1 MAKRSSLSFAESSIA
16 DLEEVIA
23 WFTEQ
28 AIPEAGRKL
37 VEKVIVQTE
46 RLTLYPDS
54 GRVVPEF
61 AMKDLREIIHPP
73 FRIVYRR
80 EKRKVLIVRIW
91 RSERLLK
98 LP

>member
-1 MAKRSSLSFAESSIA
+1 MAKRTTLSFAESAIA

-28 AIPEAGRKL
+28 GIPETGRKL
-37 VEKVIVQTE
+37 AQKVIVQTE

-61 AMKDLREIIHPP
+61 AAKDLREIIQPP

-80 EKRKVLIVRIW
+80 QKGRIIIVRIW

>member
-28 AIPEAGRKL
+28 GIPEAGRKL

>member
-1 MAKRSSLSFAESSIA
+1 MPKRSSLSFAESAIS

-23 WFTEQ
+23 WSTEQ
-28 AIPEAGRKL
+28 GIPETGRKL

-80 EKRKVLIVRIW
+80 EKGKILIVRIW

-98 LP
+98 LR

>member
-1 MAKRSSLSFAESSIA
+1 MAKRSSLSFAESAIS

-28 AIPEAGRKL
+28 GIPETGRKL

-61 AMKDLREIIHPP
+61 AMKDLREIIYPP

-80 EKRKVLIVRIW
+80 EKGKILVVRIW

>member
-1 MAKRSSLSFAESSIA
+1 MTKRSSLSFAESAIA
-16 DLEEVIA
+16 DLEAVIA

-28 AIPEAGRKL
+28 GIPETGKKL
-37 VEKVIVQTE
+37 VEKVIAETE

-54 GRVVPEF
+54 GRIVPEF

-80 EKRKVLIVRIW
+80 EQGRILIVRIW

>member
-1 MAKRSSLSFAESSIA
+1 MAKRTTLSFAESAIA

-28 AIPEAGRKL
+28 GIPETGRKL
-37 VEKVIVQTE
+37 AEKVIVQTE

-54 GRVVPEF
+54 GRIVPEF
-61 AMKDLREIIHPP
+61 AAKDLREVIQPP

-80 EKRKVLIVRIW
+80 QKGSIIIVRIW
-91 RSERLLK
+91 RSERLMK

>member
-1 MAKRSSLSFAESSIA
+1 MAKRSSLSFAESAIY
-16 DLEEVIA
+16 DLEEIIA
-23 WFTEQ
+23 WYTEQ
-28 AIPEAGRKL
+28 GIPETGRKL

-54 GRVVPEF
+54 GRAVPEF
-61 AMKDLREIIHPP
+61 AMKDLREIIYPP

-80 EKRKVLIVRIW
+80 EKGRILIVRIW
-91 RSERLLK
+91 RSERFLK

>member
-1 MAKRSSLSFAESSIA
+1 MAKRSSLSFAESAIA

-28 AIPEAGRKL
+28 GVPETGRKL
-37 VEKVIVQTE
+37 VEKVIVQAE

-61 AMKDLREIIHPP
+61 GMKNLREVIHPP

-80 EKRKVLIVRIW
+80 EKGKILIVRIW

>member
-1 MAKRSSLSFAESSIA
+1 MAKRSSLSFAESAIA

-28 AIPEAGRKL
+28 GIPETGRKL
-37 VEKVIVQTE
+37 VEKVFVQIE

-80 EKRKVLIVRIW
+80 DKGKAIIVRIW

>member
-1 MAKRSSLSFAESSIA
+1 MAKRSSLSFAECAIS

-28 AIPEAGRKL
+28 GIPETGRKL
-37 VEKVIVQTE
+37 VEKVLVQTE

-61 AMKDLREIIHPP
+61 GMKDLREIISPP

-80 EKRKVLIVRIW
+80 EKGKILIVRIW

>member
-1 MAKRSSLSFAESSIA
+1 MAKRSALSFAESAIS

-28 AIPEAGRKL
+28 GIPETGRKL
-37 VEKVIVQTE
+37 VGKVIVQTE

-61 AMKDLREIIHPP
+61 AMKDLREIIYPP

-80 EKRKVLIVRIW
+80 EKGKILIVRIW

>member
-1 MAKRSSLSFAESSIA
+1 MAKRSSPPFSESAIS
-16 DLEEVIA
+16 DLEEVIV

-28 AIPEAGRKL
+28 GIPETGKKL
-37 VEKVIVQTE
+37 VEKVIEQTE

-61 AMKDLREIIHPP
+61 AMKDLREIIHSP
-73 FRIVYRR
+73 FRVVYRR
-80 EKRKVLIVRIW
+80 DKGKVIIVRIW

>member
-1 MAKRSSLSFAESSIA
+1 MAKRSSLSFAESAIA

-28 AIPEAGRKL
+28 RIPETGRKL

-46 RLTLYPDS
+46 RLSLYPDS

-80 EKRKVLIVRIW
+80 EKGKILIVRIW

>member
-1 MAKRSSLSFAESSIA
+1 MAKRSSLSFAESAIS

-28 AIPEAGRKL
+28 GIPETGRKL
-37 VEKVIVQTE
+37 VEKVLVQTE

-61 AMKDLREIIHPP
+61 GMKDLREIISPP

-80 EKRKVLIVRIW
+80 EKWKILIVRIW

>member
-1 MAKRSSLSFAESSIA
+1 MAKRITLSFAESAIS

-23 WFTEQ
+23 WFSEQ
-28 AIPEAGRKL
+28 GIPDTGRVL
-37 VEKVIVQTE
+37 VEKVISQTE
-46 RLTLYPDS
+46 RLALYPDS

-61 AMKDLREIIHPP
+61 AMENLREIIYPP

-80 EKRKVLIVRIW
+80 EKGRILIVRVW
-91 RSERLLK
+91 RSERILK